1 MGISLINQST
11 NHTLYFNMAPSVSI
25 SILVVALW
33 VLCIFTHSTTMVVA
47 AESPALEL
55 EAKALLES
63 GCGGGVVTTPP
74 MVPP

>member
-11 NHTLYFNMAPSVSI
+11 NHTLYFNMARSVSI
-25 SILVVALW
+25 SVLVVALW

-63 GCGGGVVTTPP
+63 GCGGVVNTPP